1 MIKIK
6 IKQTKRDCLIE
17 VHGHAHYAPIGKD
30 IVCSAISVLFAT
42 LANSIDMTS
51 DAFCRYDS
59 PDENY
64 KTLYTRNGKKEGSWV
79 RLLYFTPADNC
90 AKINPQPVCSC
101 TEEAYPECVELRD
114 V

>member
-6 IKQTKRDCLIE
+6 IKQTESDCLIE
-17 VHGHAHYAPIGKD
+17 VYGHAHYAPIGKD

-42 LANSIDMTS
+42 LANSIDETS
-51 DAFCRYDS
+51 DVLCRYYS
-59 PDENY
+59 PDENN
-64 KTLYTRNGKKEGSWV
+64 KTLYISDLDLAGE
-79 RLLYFTPADNC
+79 LA
-90 AKINPQPVCSC
+90 INFFRIGCKG

>member
-6 IKQTKRDCLIE
+6 IKQTESDCLIE
-17 VHGHAHYAPIGKD
+17 VHGHARYAPIGKD
-30 IVCSAISVLFAT
+30 IVCSAISVLFLT

-64 KTLYTRNGKKEGSWV
+64 KTLYISGLDLAGE
-79 RLLYFTPADNC
+79 LA
-90 AKINPQPVCSC
+90 INFFRIGCKG
-101 TEEAYPECVELRD
+101 TEEAYPECLELRD

>member
-17 VHGHAHYAPIGKD
+17 VHGHARYAPIGKD

-51 DAFCRYDS
+51 DALCRYDS

-64 KTLYTRNGKKEGSWV
+64 KTLYISDLDLAGE
-79 RLLYFTPADNC
+79 LA
-90 AKINPQPVCSC
+90 INFFRIGCKG